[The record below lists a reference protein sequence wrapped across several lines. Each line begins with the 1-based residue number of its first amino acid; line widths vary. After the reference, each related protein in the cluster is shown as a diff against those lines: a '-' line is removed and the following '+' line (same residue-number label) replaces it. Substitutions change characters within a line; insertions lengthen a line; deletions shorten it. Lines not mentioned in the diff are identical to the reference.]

1 MVAVSCSPVGGLY
14 PDMSPN
20 ATGMLG
26 VGDGQHLY
34 WETCGNPNGRPAL
47 VLHGGPGSGS
57 TPFTRR
63 LFDPAVYRVVLLDQR
78 GSGRSTPRVEAT
90 TDLSTNTTHHLISDI
105 ELLRNHL
112 GVDRWVLFGT
122 SWGVTLA
129 LAYAQRF
136 PDRVRTMV
144 LASVTTTRPK
154 EIHWLYHEAGR
165 YFPEQWQRFWR
176 GAGVGSDGDAPD
188 LVAAYYHLLHVQ
200 PDVVVRARAARSWC
214 EWEDAVAALPSG
226 QPNPRYTD
234 PAFRMTFARIVTHY
248 FHHRAW
254 LAEDQLLEG
263 ASRLAAIPGV
273 LVHGGR
279 DLGSPLDTAWHL
291 ANAWPTAKLRVV
303 DTGHTG
309 GDEMTAEII
318 NVTDRFATAP

>member
-1 MVAVSCSPVGGLY
+1 
-14 PDMSPN
+14 
-20 ATGMLG
+20 
-26 VGDGQHLY
+26 
-34 WETCGNPNGRPAL
+34 
-47 VLHGGPGSGS
+47 
-57 TPFTRR
+57 
-63 LFDPAVYRVVLLDQR
+63 LFDPAVYRVVQFDQR
-78 GSGRSTPRVEAT
+78 GSGRSTPRVDAT
-90 TDLSTNTTHHLISDI
+90 TTLSTNTTHHLIGDI
-105 ELLRNHL
+105 ELLRDHL
-112 GVDRWVLFGT
+112 GVDRWVLFGS

-136 PDRVRTMV
+136 PDRVRAMV
-144 LASVTTTRPK
+144 LASVTTTRPR

-165 YFPEQWQRFWR
+165 YFPEQWHRFRR
-176 GAGVGSDGDAPD
+176 GAGLGSDGDAPD
-188 LVAAYYHLLHVQ
+188 LVAAYYHLLHEQ
-200 PDVVVRARAARSWC
+200 PAVVVRERAARSWC

-226 QPNPRYTD
+226 RPSPRYAD

-263 ASRLAAIPGV
+263 ASRLAGIPGV

-291 ANAWPTAKLRVV
+291 ADAWAGADLRVV

-309 GDEMTAEII
+309 GDQMTAEII
-318 NVTDRFATAP
+318 DATHRFSRAP